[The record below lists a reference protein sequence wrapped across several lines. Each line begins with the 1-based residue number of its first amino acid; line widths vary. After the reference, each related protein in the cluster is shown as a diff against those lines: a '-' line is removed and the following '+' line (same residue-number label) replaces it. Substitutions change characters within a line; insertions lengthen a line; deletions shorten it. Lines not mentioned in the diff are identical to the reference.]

1 MRVLITGGS
10 GYIGAHV
17 CRLLV
22 DAGHVPVI
30 VDDLVNGLRERVSD
44 LGLHEFDLAAAG
56 AHARLASILRT
67 ERVDAVIHFAAR
79 KQVGES
85 VARPLWYYRQNL
97 GSLANVL
104 SAMVEA
110 GVERLVFSSSA
121 AVYGD
126 ARGSVDE
133 SALAAPVNPYG
144 ETKIAGEWLVSGA
157 ARAHGL
163 KAVSLRYFNV
173 AGAGWPELAD
183 RAVLNL
189 VPMVLERLDDGLA
202 PQIFGDD
209 YPTAD
214 GTCVRDFV
222 HVLDVAAAHIA
233 ALESLAAT
241 ADPHRVYNVGTGRG
255 ASVREVVEGI
265 RARYPG
271 ARPPVIDAPRAGD
284 PASVVADVTRIEQDL
299 SWRATRT
306 LDEILDS
313 AVAAWTDP
321 PDRYRSRPRHD
332 RSRAATSAAITKS
345 MKPPST
351 SR

>member
-30 VDDLVNGLRERVSD
+30 VDDLVSGLRERIGD
-44 LGLHEFDLAAAG
+44 IPLYEFDLAAGDAD
-56 AHARLASILRT
+56 ARLASILRA
-67 ERVDAVIHFAAR
+67 ERIDAVIHFAAR

-85 VARPLWYYRQNL
+85 VDRPLWYYRQNL
-97 GSLANVL
+97 GGLATVL

-110 GVERLVFSSSA
+110 GVGALVFSSSA

-126 ARGSVDE
+126 ARGRVDE
-133 SALAAPVNPYG
+133 SAPAVPVNPYG
-144 ETKIAGEWLVSGA
+144 ETKLAGEWLVSGA
-157 ARAHGL
+157 ARAHRL
-163 KAVSLRYFNV
+163 NAVSLRYFNV

-189 VPMVLERLDDGLA
+189 VPMVLERLGDGLA
-202 PQIFGDD
+202 PRIFGDD

-233 ALESLAAT
+233 ALESLAAPRV
-241 ADPHRVYNVGTGRG
+241 AHRIYNVGTGRG
-255 ASVREVVEGI
+255 ASVREVVDGI
-265 RARYPG
+265 RARHPG
-271 ARPPVIDAPRAGD
+271 ARSAVIDAPRAGD
-284 PASVVADVTRIEQDL
+284 PASVVADVTRIEQEL
-299 SWRATRT
+299 GWRATRT

-313 AVAAWTDP
+313 AVAAWMGS
-321 PDRYRSRPRHD
+321 PDR
-332 RSRAATSAAITKS
+332 
-345 MKPPST
+345 
-351 SR
+351 